1 VDAGRQTVLVVE
13 DEPLILF
20 SIADELREA
29 GFNVLEAQNAE
40 EALRLLE
47 ENDDIR
53 LIFTDIDMPGSMDGL
68 RFSAV
73 VRERWP
79 PVCIIVTSG
88 KRVPDADA
96 LPSGSEFVPK
106 PYTPHRVVQAMHSML
121 A

>member
-1 VDAGRQTVLVVE
+1 VDAGRRTVLVVE
-13 DEPLILF
+13 DEPLILL
-20 SIADELREA
+20 SIAEELRDA
-29 GFNVLEAQNAE
+29 GFHVLEAQNAA

-47 ENDDIR
+47 ANDEIR

-68 RFSAV
+68 RLSAV
-73 VRERWP
+73 VRDRWP

-88 KRVPDADA
+88 KREPDAGA

-106 PYTPHRVVQAMHSML
+106 PYTPQRVVQAMHSML